1 MCPAPPD
8 SVGTD
13 ARGPSSSP
21 RWLERFHRGEREIL
35 EACYR
40 EHFRSVHAAVGRVLR
55 GADQETV
62 VHEVFYRLLSDA
74 GLRASFRGG
83 AFSAWLAAVARHQ
96 AIDCWR
102 QRQREVAAYPAEA
115 SEPTEPAD
123 SEARLELRLFVQ
135 RFRTDVLPAKWLAVF
150 DARFLGQLD
159 QREAARRLGIRR
171 TTLAYQELQIRRLL
185 RRFVRK
191 GQVP

>member
-1 MCPAPPD
+1 MCPAPPA

-13 ARGPSSSP
+13 ALAGASSP
-21 RWLERFHRGEREIL
+21 EWLERFHRGERAIL

-40 EHFRSVHAAVGRVLR
+40 EHFRGVHAAVGRVLR

-83 AFSAWLAAVARHQ
+83 TFAAWLSSVARHQ

-102 QRQREVAAYPAEA
+102 QRQRETEPLAEA
-115 SEPTEPAD
+115 AEPTAPAD
-123 SEARLELRLFVQ
+123 AEARLELRLFVQ

-150 DARFLGQLD
+150 DARFLAQLD
-159 QREAARRLGIRR
+159 QREAARRLGISR
-171 TTLAYQELQIRRLL
+171 TTLAYRELKIRRLL

>member
-1 MCPAPPD
+1 MCPTPPV

-13 ARGPSSSP
+13 ARAGTSSP
-21 RWLERFHRGEREIL
+21 AWLERFHRGERDVL
-35 EACYR
+35 EDCYR

-62 VHEVFYRLLSDA
+62 VHDVFYRLLSDA

-83 AFSAWLAAVARHQ
+83 TFAAWLSSVARHQ

-102 QRQREVAAYPAEA
+102 QRQREVATCPAEVC
-115 SEPTEPAD
+115 EPTEPAD
-123 SEARLELRLFVQ
+123 AEARLELRLFVQ

-150 DARFLGQLD
+150 DARFLAQLD
-159 QREAARRLGIRR
+159 QREAARRLGISR